1 MAFLR
6 LHSLPKNYKL
16 MKKIL
21 SIALTLLLLASCSQK
36 KEPFAVIPTPVFD
49 EKPEYVD
56 FYWTA
61 WEQAKAHIKH
71 QPGLVQE
78 SYMDEGFHDES
89 IWIWDSAF
97 MVMFC
102 KYAPKL
108 FPGIET
114 LDNFYYTLHENADSP
129 LSV

>member
-1 MAFLR
+1 
-6 LHSLPKNYKL
+6 

-21 SIALTLLLLASCSQK
+21 SIALTLFLLVSCSQK

-56 FYWTA
+56 LYWVA

-78 SYMDEGFHDES
+78 RYMDEGFHD
-89 IWIWDSAF
+89 
-97 MVMFC
+97 
-102 KYAPKL
+102 
-108 FPGIET
+108 
-114 LDNFYYTLHENADSP
+114 
-129 LSV
+129 